1 MNLELYQHLLD
12 YLSFH
17 KIPSTFTLQQK
28 QSLVRQAIH
37 YFEKNGI
44 LFKKNKKNPDQYLRV
59 ITLLNRDKVL
69 YNLHSSPLSGHF
81 GIKKTVAKA
90 MKHYYWP
97 TMGKYIKNYI
107 ETCDVCQIS
116 VGKPG
121 RFQMTKP
128 IKATSPFVHIG
139 IDFVG
144 PLKITSQGNHW
155 IIVATDY
162 FTKWPEAKAVPA
174 ATAKKTSEFLY
185 ENIICQHGVPT
196 IIQSDRG
203 SSFLNHTISLL
214 KEEIGF
220 HHHLSAPYHPQT
232 NRLVERFNRTLC
244 KMIKKFVLENYGEW
258 DQIISSVIMAYR
270 TYKHEATKYTPFY
283 LLYGREAQMP
293 IDIEFASK
301 FSPIEEPYEQA
312 LERRISSI
320 LGTFKDAMIIAERSI
335 ESAQERMKIQQN
347 KLQQAYKFKIEDI
360 VLVYDASKQNV
371 HGDKFSS

>member
-1 MNLELYQHLLD
+1 

-17 KIPSTFTLQQK
+17 KIPSIFTPQQK
-28 QSLVRQAIH
+28 QS
-37 YFEKNGI
+37 
-44 LFKKNKKNPDQYLRV
+44 KNPDQYLRV
-59 ITLLNRDKVL
+59 ITLLNRDKIL
-69 YNLHSSPLSGHF
+69 YNLYSSSLSRHF

-90 MKHYYWP
+90 MKHYYWL
-97 TMGKYIKNYI
+97 TMEKDIKNYI
-107 ETCDVCQIS
+107 ETCDVCQRT

-121 RFQMTKP
+121 RFQITKP
-128 IKATSPFVHIG
+128 IKAISPLVHIR

-144 PLKITSQGNHW
+144 PLEITSQGNHW

-162 FTKWPEAKAVPA
+162 FTKWPEAKAVSA
-174 ATAKKTSEFLY
+174 ATAQETFKFLY

-203 SSFLNHTISLL
+203 SSFLKHTISLL

-220 HHHLSAPYHPQT
+220 YHHLSAPYHPKT
-232 NRLVERFNRTLC
+232 NRLVKRFNDTLC
-244 KMIKKFVLENYGEW
+244 KMIKIFVLENYEEW

-301 FSPIEEPYEQA
+301 FNPIEEPYEQA

-320 LGTFKDAMIIAERSI
+320 LETFKDAMIIAEHSI
-335 ESAQERMKIQQN
+335 ESAQ
-347 KLQQAYKFKIEDI
+347 QAHKFKIGDI

-371 HGDKFSS
+371 HKNKFSSRWNEPV